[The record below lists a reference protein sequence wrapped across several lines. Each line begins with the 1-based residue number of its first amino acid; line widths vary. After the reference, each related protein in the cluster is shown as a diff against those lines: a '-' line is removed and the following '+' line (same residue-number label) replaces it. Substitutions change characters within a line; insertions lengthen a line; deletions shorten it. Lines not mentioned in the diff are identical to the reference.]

1 MTALDADGL
10 YYNPQFCEVER
21 VISRSVVPAPPLD
34 DDETDSNTDS
44 EHEVRVNVMHYL
56 PASRLIFVIY
66 ISRNNAD

>member
-1 MTALDADGL
+1 
-10 YYNPQFCEVER
+10 

-44 EHEVRVNVMHYL
+44 EHEVSASVMRYL
-56 PASRLIFVIY
+56 PANPLIFVIY